1 MFSGESAPL
10 VLGIETSCDETSV
23 GIVRGGELLANVI
36 SSSMELHRRFGGVVP
51 EVAARAHLE
60 AMPQVISDA
69 IEKAGVTLDDLDAV
83 AVTSGPGLAGAL
95 MVGVGAAKGLAQS
108 LALPLYAVNHLVGH
122 VSVELLR
129 SEGRDLEL
137 PTMALLVSGGH
148 TAILLV
154 RDIVD
159 DVTLVGDTID
169 DAAGEA
175 FDKVARLLGLPYPG
189 GPEIDRVARE
199 GNPNA
204 YAFPR
209 GLTHPKDRE
218 QHRFNFSFSGLKTA
232 VARWWEKNGDSEN
245 SQLVADVAA
254 SFQEAVAD
262 VLVSKAIDACQ
273 EHGVPRLVLGGG
285 VAANSRVR
293 SLAEERC
300 SAAGIELRIPP
311 LSLCTD
317 NGAMI
322 AALGAELIR
331 RGRPGSDMSVSAEP
345 TLNASI
351 PQAGL
356 ASHEEQPPQADS
368 QQSDVEDSAEH
379 AEQVDDAFTGLVPKV
394 APSSRR
400 ERKGQSTWLGTIAL
414 SLGILGLAL
423 SPAFGMGVVP
433 AILAVVFGHV
443 SLGREEK
450 RRGSVVIAVIAGYLG
465 IAVST
470 VVGVILATPVI
481 RSLLVAAGFLLN

>member
-1 MFSGESAPL
+1 
-10 VLGIETSCDETSV
+10 
-23 GIVRGGELLANVI
+23 
-36 SSSMELHRRFGGVVP
+36 
-51 EVAARAHLE
+51 
-60 AMPQVISDA
+60 
-69 IEKAGVTLDDLDAV
+69 
-83 AVTSGPGLAGAL
+83 
-95 MVGVGAAKGLAQS
+95 
-108 LALPLYAVNHLVGH
+108 
-122 VSVELLR
+122 
-129 SEGRDLEL
+129 
-137 PTMALLVSGGH
+137 
-148 TAILLV
+148 
-154 RDIVD
+154 
-159 DVTLVGDTID
+159 
-169 DAAGEA
+169 
-175 FDKVARLLGLPYPG
+175 
-189 GPEIDRVARE
+189 
-199 GNPNA
+199 
-204 YAFPR
+204 
-209 GLTHPKDRE
+209 
-218 QHRFNFSFSGLKTA
+218 
-232 VARWWEKNGDSEN
+232 
-245 SQLVADVAA
+245 
-254 SFQEAVAD
+254 
-262 VLVSKAIDACQ
+262 
-273 EHGVPRLVLGGG
+273 
-285 VAANSRVR
+285 VR

-300 SAAGIELRIPP
+300 AAAGIELRIPL

-356 ASHEEQPPQADS
+356 PVQAALPPNTEESPLD
-368 QQSDVEDSAEH
+368 DEDPLEH
-379 AEQVDDAFTGLVPKV
+379 AEKVDEAFTGLVPKV

-423 SPAFGMGVVP
+423 SPAFGVGVVP